1 MLNILDVIQ
10 FIRRLLILVH
20 NELDELDKR
29 ILAKFQNDAGVQYA
43 ALAEKVGW
51 PTSTVFNRIKR
62 MFDDGV
68 IKKVIPI
75 IDPSALGLNTT
86 AWLKLGIDLKMDC
99 CQVAEKLS
107 ENPNLLEVYEI
118 AGDWDI
124 MAKAKVR
131 DNLDLHDLAK
141 ELIAMPEVTRI
152 STIVTLKTV
161 KEDHGLPI
169 QKYLTEEKE
178 DEESNE

>member
-1 MLNILDVIQ
+1 M
-10 FIRRLLILVH
+10 VH
-20 NELDELDKR
+20 KELDDLDKK

-68 IKKVIPI
+68 IQRVIPI

-86 AWLKLGIDLKMDC
+86 AWVNLSINLKLDC
-99 CQVAEKLS
+99 CKVAEKLS
-107 ENPNLLEVYEI
+107 EHPNLLEVYEI

-124 MAKAKVR
+124 LAKVKVK

-141 ELIAMPEVTRI
+141 ELMAMPEVTRI
-152 STIVTLKTV
+152 STIIALKTV

-169 QKYLTEEKE
+169 QQYITEKIEGEEKGG
-178 DEESNE
+178 

>member
-1 MLNILDVIQ
+1 
-10 FIRRLLILVH
+10 LVH
-20 NELDELDKR
+20 KELDDLDKR

-62 MFDDGV
+62 MFEDGV
-68 IKKVIPI
+68 IQRVIPI
-75 IDPSALGLNTT
+75 IDPSALGFNTT
-86 AWLKLGIDLKMDC
+86 AWIKLGIDLRQDC

-107 ENPNLLEVYEI
+107 EHPNLLEVYEI

-124 MAKAKVR
+124 MAKVKVK
-131 DNLDLHDLAK
+131 DNFDLHDLAK
-141 ELIAMPEVTRI
+141 ELMAMPEVTRI
-152 STIVTLKTV
+152 STIVALKTV

-169 QKYLTEEKE
+169 QHLLTEKG
-178 DEESNE
+178 EEETSG